1 MFSKRFW
8 GVALLALTTLLLLN
22 GAWRPSTAPAT
33 AQGANPWQPQNLS
46 AGTPTIVPAQHFDT
60 SPELRTIAPTLK
72 ADSLKSREIPLWP
85 LPRKAAP
92 TNSTE
97 RAPVLEPA
105 APAAPA
111 IPAPNLT
118 FEGLD
123 NVNNVLPPDP
133 VGDIGPNH
141 YVEMVN
147 IAFAIYDRSG
157 NLLYGPAN
165 NNTLFAG
172 FGGPC
177 ETTNDGDPIV
187 LYDHLADRW
196 MMSQFALPNFPSGPF
211 YQCIAISQTGDP
223 LGAWHRYEFLI
234 SNTKLNDYPKFGV
247 WPDGYYMTVNQ
258 FTCSIFTCNWAGAGV
273 AAFERDQMLNGL
285 PANMVYFDL
294 FGVDPNL
301 GGMLPSDL
309 DGPAPPSGTPNVV
322 MQMDDDAWGYSP
334 DQVQLWDFHVDW
346 VNPAASTFTFNT
358 ALPVAAF
365 DSDMCGYVRNCI
377 PQPGTGVRVDA
388 ISDRLMFR
396 LQFRDFGTHQTL
408 VTNHT
413 VDANG
418 ADHAGIRWYELRNSG
433 SGWTVHQQ
441 GTYAPD
447 AHHRWMASAAMDGQ
461 GNIAIGFSVSSSTL
475 FPSIHYTGRL
485 ASDPLGT
492 MPQGEGVIITGGGS
506 QTSSFSRWGDYSAL
520 SVDPTDDCT
529 FWYVTEYYPTTS
541 QQAWHTRVGAFDLGT
556 CGTPPTPTPTPTAT
570 PPGPTPTP
578 TATPTAT
585 PPPPTPTP
593 TATPSPTPTPNPQA
607 FFFSANLRGA
617 NEVPPVS
624 TDTLGRARF
633 RLSQDE
639 TSLRYRVLVRD
650 LVDGTAAHIHC
661 GAPGVNGPV
670 GATLFSG
677 GPVSIT
683 FGVLTQG
690 ILTAPDPGNG
700 CGWLTLADM
709 VAAMRAG
716 DTYVNV
722 HTLANP
728 GGEIRGQIVPLP

>member
-1 MFSKRFW
+1 MFSPIPKTRLWSVIALVVTVLVVFS
-8 GVALLALTTLLLLN
+8 GIRQSPVEEVVAQEAGT
-22 GAWRPSTAPAT
+22 
-33 AQGANPWQPQNLS
+33 WQPQNLS
-46 AGTPTIVPAQHFDT
+46 AGTPTVIPAQHFDT
-60 SPELRTIAPTLK
+60 SPELRTIPPSVSAN
-72 ADSLKSREIPLWP
+72 ALKSREIPLWP
-85 LPRKAAP
+85 LPRKTIDKTNAP
-92 TNSTE
+92 QRS
-97 RAPVLEPA
+97 RVMEPA
-105 APAAPA
+105 MPAVPA

-118 FEGLD
+118 FEGVG

-177 ETTNDGDPIV
+177 ETANDGDPIV

-211 YQCIAISQTGDP
+211 YQCIAVSQSGDP

-247 WPDGYYMTVNQ
+247 WPDGYYMTINQ
-258 FTCSIFTCNWAGAGV
+258 FTCSIFTCSWAGAGAV
-273 AAFERDQMLNGL
+273 AFERDQMLNGL

-294 FGVDPNL
+294 FGIDPNL

-309 DGPAPPSGTPNVV
+309 DGPAPPAGTPNVV

-346 VNPAASTFTFNT
+346 GNPAASTFTFNT

-365 DSDMCGYVRNCI
+365 DSDLCGYARDCI
-377 PQPGTGVRVDA
+377 PQPGTAARVDA

-413 VDANG
+413 VDVDG
-418 ADHAGIRWYELRNSG
+418 SDHAGIRWYEVRNSG
-433 SGWTVHQQ
+433 SGWFVHQQ

-447 AHHRWMASAAMDGQ
+447 ANHRWMGSAAMDGQ
-461 GNIAIGFSVSSSTL
+461 GNMAIGFSVSSSTL

-485 ASDPLGT
+485 AGDPLGT
-492 MPQGEGVIITGGGS
+492 MPQGEGIIITGSGS

-541 QQAWHTRVGAFDLGT
+541 QQSWHTRVGTFDLGT
-556 CGTPPTPTPTPTAT
+556 CGTPTPTPTATAT

-578 TATPTAT
+578 T
-585 PPPPTPTP
+585 PPPTTTPTPTP
-593 TATPSPTPTPNPQA
+593 TPTPQA
-607 FFFSANLRGA
+607 FFFLANMNGD
-617 NEVPPVS
+617 NEVPPV
-624 TDTLGRARF
+624 TTNTMGRARF
-633 RLSQDE
+633 RLSPDE
-639 TSLRYRVLVRD
+639 TRLQYRVLVRN

-677 GPVSIT
+677 GPVSIAS
-683 FGVLTQG
+683 GVLTQG
-690 ILTAPDPGNG
+690 LLTAPDAGNG

-709 VAAMRAG
+709 VADMRAG
-716 DTYVNV
+716 NTYINV
-722 HTLANP
+722 HTLAHP
-728 GGEIRGQIVPLP
+728 SGEIRGPIMPLLP